1 MPSQTQTAPASK
13 PPEVIFIQFP
23 DVDAVP
29 IALYAPG
36 IHTKSEEVISND
48 EIPFTLILWAYRF
61 IQPNNPKNIV
71 RSSLVKSYSLENEDI
86 INKCINDIN

>member
-48 EIPFTLILWAYRF
+48 EIPFTLIL
-61 IQPNNPKNIV
+61 
-71 RSSLVKSYSLENEDI
+71 
-86 INKCINDIN
+86 